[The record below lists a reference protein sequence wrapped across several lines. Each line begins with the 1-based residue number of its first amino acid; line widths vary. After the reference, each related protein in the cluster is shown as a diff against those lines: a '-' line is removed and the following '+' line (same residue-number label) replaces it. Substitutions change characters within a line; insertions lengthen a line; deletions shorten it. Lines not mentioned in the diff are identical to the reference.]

1 MTALRRT
8 ACRRWTLLGVKK
20 GCKGGGGFEMQGS
33 LNGPNLTLFFTQT

>member
-20 GCKGGGGFEMQGS
+20 GGRMEVMGNS
-33 LNGPNLTLFFTQT
+33 LKRTKFDPFFLAQVEN

>member
-20 GCKGGGGFEMQGS
+20 GCKGGGD
-33 LNGPNLTLFFTQT
+33 LKCKVA